1 MKLEKT
7 KNATRNIAS
16 GILMKIFDIVI
27 PFILRTVMIYSLG
40 VQYLGLNSLCTSI
53 LSFLNLAEL
62 GVGGAMVFSM
72 YKPIAEDDSKT
83 ICALMRLYRLLYRI
97 IGTVV
102 LVLGLI
108 MGLFLDKLIKGDI
121 PPDINIHIVY
131 YMNLALTVLSYWLFA
146 YKNSL
151 LTAHQREDVN
161 TNVTLGVNV
170 VQYAFQVVALLV
182 FKNYYLYLGI
192 SLFCIVIKNIVCA
205 VCVTKMYPDYYCEGD
220 VSKELKRDIF
230 SRVKDLFTAKLGGV
244 VISSAD
250 TVVISAY
257 LGLVPLAIYNNYYL
271 IITSLVGFMNILY
284 NAVRAGIGNSIV
296 IDTPEKVYKNFEMV
310 NFIFQ
315 WIVSFITICLL
326 CLYQPFIKIWL
337 GKDLM
342 FDDGIVVMLCVYFY
356 LWKSSDILNTYKD
369 AAGIWHADR
378 FRPLMSSIANL
389 MINIALVQKFGMY
402 GILTGT
408 ILCYLLISIP
418 WLVSNCFSNLFKRSA
433 IEYIVKYMIYT
444 GVTVLC
450 GTATLFVCSLVK
462 CADFPALIIKMG
474 ICCIVPNFLQMAIY
488 CRMDVYKSSKKKV
501 LDIFSRFHLK
511 NK

>member
-7 KNATRNIAS
+7 KNATRNIVS
-16 GILMKIFDIVI
+16 GILLKIFDIVV

-40 VQYLGLNSLCTSI
+40 VQYLGLNSLCTSV

-83 ICALMRLYRLLYRI
+83 IRALMRLYRLLYRI
-97 IGTVV
+97 IGSVI

-108 MGLFLDKLIKGDI
+108 MGLFLDRLIKGDV
-121 PPDINIHIVY
+121 PPDVNIHIVY

-146 YKNSL
+146 YKTSL
-151 LTAHQREDVN
+151 LTAHQREDIS
-161 TNVTLGVNV
+161 TNITLGVNII
-170 VQYAFQVVALLV
+170 QYAFQAASLLI
-182 FKNYYLYLGI
+182 FKNYYLYLGM
-192 SLFCIVIKNIVCA
+192 SLLCIVVKNIVCA
-205 VCVTKMYPDYYCEGD
+205 LFASRMYPDYYCEGE
-220 VSKELKRDIF
+220 VSKELKKDIF
-230 SRVKDLFTAKLGGV
+230 SRVRDLFTAKVGGV

-250 TVVISAY
+250 TIVISAY

-296 IDTPEKVYKNFEMV
+296 VDKPEKVYKDFEIV

-315 WIVSFITICLL
+315 WIVSFVTICLL

-337 GKDLM
+337 GEDLM
-342 FDDGIVVMLCVYFY
+342 FDNGIVIMLCIYFY

-378 FRPLMSSIANL
+378 FRPLISSIANL
-389 MINIALVQKFGMY
+389 VINITLVQKMGMY

-408 ILCYLLISIP
+408 ILCYLVISIP
-418 WLVSNCFSNLFKRSA
+418 WLIINCFANLFKRSA
-433 IEYIVKYMIYT
+433 RKYIIKYITYS
-444 GVTVLC
+444 GVTIVC
-450 GTATLFVCSLVK
+450 GIVTFWICSLVK
-462 CADFPALIIKMG
+462 LPDLPALVIKMI
-474 ICCIVPNFLQMAIY
+474 ICCIVPNLLQIIIY
-488 CRMDVYKSSKKKV
+488 CRTNDYKISKKKV
-501 LDIFSRFHLK
+501 LRIFIRVKH
-511 NK
+511 

>member
-1 MKLEKT
+1 MKLERT

-16 GILMKIFDIVI
+16 GILLKIFDIAV

-72 YKPIAEDDSKT
+72 YRPIAEDDPKT
-83 ICALMRLYRLLYRI
+83 IRALMRLYRLLYRI
-97 IGTVV
+97 IGSVI

-108 MGLFLDKLIKGDI
+108 MGLFLDKLIKGDV
-121 PPDINIHIVY
+121 PPDVNIHIVY

-146 YKNSL
+146 YKNCL
-151 LTAHQREDVN
+151 LTAHQREDIN
-161 TNVTLGVNV
+161 TNVTLCVNI
-170 VQYAFQVVALLV
+170 VQYTLQAAALII
-182 FKNYYLYLGI
+182 FKNYYFYLGI
-192 SLFCIVIKNIVCA
+192 SLFCIVVKNIVCA
-205 VCVTKMYPDYYCEGD
+205 LFATKMYPDYYCEGD
-220 VSKELKRDIF
+220 VSKELKQDIF

-244 VISSAD
+244 IISSAD
-250 TVVISAY
+250 TIVISAY

-315 WIVSFITICLL
+315 WIVSFVTICLL

-337 GKDLM
+337 GEDLM
-342 FDDGIVVMLCVYFY
+342 FDNGVVVMLCVYFY

-378 FRPLMSSIANL
+378 FRPLISSIANL
-389 MINIALVQKFGMY
+389 IINIVLVQKFGMY

-408 ILCYLLISIP
+408 ILCYLVISIP
-418 WLVSNCFSNLFKRSA
+418 WLISNCFSNLFKRPA
-433 IEYIVKYMIYT
+433 IEYIIKYIMYTCVMI
-444 GVTVLC
+444 LC
-450 GTATLFVCSLVK
+450 GAITYTLCSLVK
-462 CADFPALIIKMG
+462 LTDLPALIIKMV
-474 ICCIVPNFLQMAIY
+474 ICCIVPNLLQMIIY
-488 CRMDVYKSSKKKV
+488 CRTNDYRVSKKKI
-501 LDIFSRFHLK
+501 LSIFSRFKH
-511 NK
+511 

>member
-16 GILMKIFDIVI
+16 GILLKIFDIVI
-27 PFILRTVMIYSLG
+27 PFILRTLMIYSLG
-40 VQYLGLNSLCTSI
+40 VQYLGLNSLCTSV

-72 YKPIAEDDSKT
+72 YKPIAEDDAKT
-83 ICALMRLYRLLYRI
+83 IRALMRLYRLLYRI
-97 IGTVV
+97 IGFVV

-108 MGLFLDKLIKGDI
+108 MGVFLDKLIKGDV

-151 LTAHQREDVN
+151 LTAHQREDIS
-161 TNVTLGVNV
+161 TNVTICVNI
-170 VQYAFQVVALLV
+170 VQYALQAMALLI

-192 SLFCIVIKNIVCA
+192 ALICIVMKNIVCA
-205 VCVTKMYPDYYCEGD
+205 LFVTKMYPNYYCEGE

-230 SRVKDLFTAKLGGV
+230 GRVKDLFTAKLGGV
-244 VISSAD
+244 IISSAD
-250 TVVISAY
+250 TIVISAY

-296 IDTPEKVYKNFEMV
+296 IDAPEKVYKDFETV

-315 WIVSFITICLL
+315 WIVSFVTVCLL

-337 GKDLM
+337 GEDLM
-342 FDDGIVVMLCVYFY
+342 FDNGIVVMLCIYFY

-378 FRPLMSSIANL
+378 FRPLISSIANL
-389 MINIALVQKFGMY
+389 VINILLVQKFGMY
-402 GILTGT
+402 GILIGT
-408 ILCYLLISIP
+408 ILCYLVISIP
-418 WLVSNCFSNLFKRSA
+418 WLISNCFSNLFKRSA
-433 IEYIVKYMIYT
+433 IEYLIKYIMYT
-444 GVTVLC
+444 GVTILC
-450 GTATLFVCSLVK
+450 GIVTLFVCSFVK
-462 CADFPALIIKMG
+462 VADFPALIMKMA
-474 ICCIVPNFLQMAIY
+474 ICCVISNLFLMIVYHRTN
-488 CRMDVYKSSKKKV
+488 DYKTSKEKV
-501 LDIFSRFHLK
+501 LGILLRYKH
-511 NK
+511 